1 MNSHKNGLLLAS
13 ERRHVDQR
21 LKFLGEDRVRDGEEL
36 LLAST
41 TYRAHFARD
50 SLIMSTLGMGVLAL
64 AVAVVIG
71 SLASSDAIAVLL
83 IGYLLVAGLLGT
95 VTLIAIRLAVTA
107 EVVRVVV
114 DYRLELRRVER
125 RARAESSRATDIP
138 RAAGRRS
145 LRALLGLG

>member
-1 MNSHKNGLLLAS
+1 MNRHKNGLLLDS

-21 LKFLGEDRVRDGEEL
+21 LKLLGEDRVRDGEEL

-41 TYRAHFARD
+41 AYRAHFARD
-50 SLIMSTLGMGVLAL
+50 SLIMFTLGMSVLAL
-64 AVAVVIG
+64 DVAVVIG
-71 SLASSDAIAVLL
+71 SLASGDAITLLL
-83 IGYLLVAGLLGT
+83 IGYLIAARFLGT

>member
-107 EVVRVVV
+107 EVVRAVV
-114 DYRLELRRVER
+114 DYRLALRRVER
-125 RARAESSRATDIP
+125 RARAESSRATNGP
-138 RAAGRRS
+138 GVAGRRS
-145 LRALLGLG
+145 LRAFLGLG

>member
-71 SLASSDAIAVLL
+71 RLASSDAIAVLL

-107 EVVRVVV
+107 EVVRAVV

-125 RARAESSRATDIP
+125 RARAESSRATNGP
-138 RAAGRRS
+138 GVAGRRS
-145 LRALLGLG
+145 LRAFLGLG

>member
-1 MNSHKNGLLLAS
+1 MNRHKNGLLLDS

-107 EVVRVVV
+107 EVVRAVV

-125 RARAESSRATDIP
+125 RARAESSRATNGP
-138 RAAGRRS
+138 GVAGRRS
-145 LRALLGLG
+145 LRAFLGLG

>member
-1 MNSHKNGLLLAS
+1 MNRHKNGLLLDS

-21 LKFLGEDRVRDGEEL
+21 LKLLGEDRVRDGEEL

-41 TYRAHFARD
+41 AYRAHFARD
-50 SLIMSTLGMGVLAL
+50 SLIMFTLGMSVLAL

-71 SLASSDAIAVLL
+71 SLASNDAIAVLL
-83 IGYLLVAGLLGT
+83 IGYLIAAGLLGT

-107 EVVRVVV
+107 EVVRAVV

-125 RARAESSRATDIP
+125 RARAESSRATNGP
-138 RAAGRRS
+138 GVAGRRS
-145 LRALLGLG
+145 LRAFLGLG

>member
-125 RARAESSRATDIP
+125 RARAESSRATNGP
-138 RAAGRRS
+138 GVAGRRS
-145 LRALLGLG
+145 LRAFLGLG

>member
-1 MNSHKNGLLLAS
+1 MNRHKNGLLLDS

-21 LKFLGEDRVRDGEEL
+21 LKLLGEDRVRDGEEL

-107 EVVRVVV
+107 EVVRAVV

-125 RARAESSRATDIP
+125 RARAESSRATNGP
-138 RAAGRRS
+138 GVAGRRS
-145 LRALLGLG
+145 LRAFLGLG

>member
-1 MNSHKNGLLLAS
+1 MNRHKNGLLLDS

-21 LKFLGEDRVRDGEEL
+21 LKLLGEDRVRDGEEL

-41 TYRAHFARD
+41 AYRAHFARD
-50 SLIMSTLGMGVLAL
+50 SLIMFTLGMSVLAL

-71 SLASSDAIAVLL
+71 SLASNDAIAVLL
-83 IGYLLVAGLLGT
+83 IGYLIAAGLLGT

-125 RARAESSRATDIP
+125 RARAESSSATNGP
-138 RAAGRRS
+138 GVAGRRS
-145 LRALLGLG
+145 LRAFLGLG

>member
-107 EVVRVVV
+107 EVVRAVV

-125 RARAESSRATDIP
+125 RARAESSRATNGP
-138 RAAGRRS
+138 GVAGRRS
-145 LRALLGLG
+145 LRAFLGLG

>member
-1 MNSHKNGLLLAS
+1 MNRHKNGLLLDS

-21 LKFLGEDRVRDGEEL
+21 LKLLGEDRVRDGEEL

-41 TYRAHFARD
+41 AYRAHFARD
-50 SLIMSTLGMGVLAL
+50 SLIMFTLGMSVLAL

-71 SLASSDAIAVLL
+71 SLASNDAIAVLL
-83 IGYLLVAGLLGT
+83 IGYLIAAGLLGT

-145 LRALLGLG
+145 LRALPGLG